1 MVKPSHT
8 LPRRIVVISQ
18 LFYPEMVST
27 GQTLTELI
35 EALARRG
42 LEITV
47 IASQPTVIP
56 GSPKVARRIEHAGIT
71 ILRTWSTRLPKKSTV
86 GKLLNLLTF
95 FLSAIWEVLWHHR
108 DAHLLLQSNPPFL
121 PILGGFFHLL
131 RRQTFGVMLADIMPE
146 QAELLNFIPP
156 NGWIARL
163 WRRFNQFWFQRASYV
178 VVFGEDMQTGALA
191 NCNQLGRPTEAQARE
206 RIVII
211 PLWADLNSVQPMA
224 KSESSE
230 ARRLGV
236 LDSFVI
242 QYSGNH
248 GRFHDLETLLGLV
261 HAFSPDENVA
271 FQFIGDGQKKKMI
284 QEVHSA
290 GTKPH
295 LYSSFYVTRELLP
308 HSLGMAD
315 LGVVAQL
322 PGQERVCYPSK
333 MLGLLAAGRAIL
345 AVCPPHCE
353 LARFV
358 RDQEIGFVVP
368 NNDIETGRRV
378 ILEARD
384 NPQRLRRMEANAR
397 RLAMAMN
404 LELTADTYAALIRRF
419 IDPKTQK
426 DG

>member
-1 MVKPSHT
+1 MVKPSHS

-42 LEITV
+42 LDITV

-56 GSPKVARRIEHAGIT
+56 GSPKVTRRMNHAGIN

-131 RRQTFGVMLADIMPE
+131 RGQTFGVMLADIMPE

-163 WRRFNQFWFQRASYV
+163 WRRFNQFWFERASYV
-178 VVFGEDMQTGALA
+178 VVFGEDMRTGALA
-191 NCNQLGRPTEAQARE
+191 NCNQLGRPNEAVARE

-211 PLWADLNSVQPMA
+211 PLWADLNSVQPIE

-236 LDSFVI
+236 VNSFVI

-248 GRFHDLETLLGLV
+248 GRFHDLETLIGLV
-261 HAFSPDENVA
+261 DVFSPDDNVV
-271 FQFIGDGQKKKMI
+271 FQFIGDGQKKRMV
-284 QEVHSA
+284 QEIHDS
-290 GTKPH
+290 GSKPH
-295 LYSSFYVTRELLP
+295 LYSSFYVPRELLP

-333 MLGLLAAGRAIL
+333 MLGLLAAGRPIL
-345 AVCPPHCE
+345 AVCPPNCE

-358 RDQEIGFVVP
+358 QDQEIGFVVP
-368 NNDIETGRRV
+368 NNDLVTGRKV
-378 ILEARD
+378 ILEARKH
-384 NPQRLRRMEANAR
+384 PQRLRHMEANAR
-397 RLAMAMN
+397 RLAQAMN
-404 LELTADTYAALIRRF
+404 LEQTADTYTRLIRRF
-419 IDPKTQK
+419 IQPQVEVTR
-426 DG
+426 

>member
-1 MVKPSHT
+1 MAKPSHT

-42 LEITV
+42 LDITV

-224 KSESSE
+224 KAESSE